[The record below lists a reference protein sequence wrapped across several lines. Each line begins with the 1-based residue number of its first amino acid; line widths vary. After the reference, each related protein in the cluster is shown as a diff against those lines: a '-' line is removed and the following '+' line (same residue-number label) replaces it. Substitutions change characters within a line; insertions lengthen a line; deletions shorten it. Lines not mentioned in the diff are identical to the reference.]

1 MYITNTTEKVREL
14 FEKLDSMNDEGK
26 LKILISI
33 FNILNNNKINNRN
46 EENPDLVEDDDL
58 VIFNMESIGFNHGC
72 CTIFLQY
79 NMMLYNSLTNVK
91 LYEQDGNVMGFE
103 YNTNEKEIISY
114 FEKLSF
120 NEKLDVI
127 AELIIRDDNG
137 TYLKNHKTNVLFS
150 ENANGFE
157 IAKNII
163 NYKNNI
169 K

>member
-14 FEKLDSMNDEGK
+14 FEKLDTMNDEGK

-33 FNILNNNKINNRN
+33 FDLLNNNQINNKN
-46 EENPDLVEDDDL
+46 EENPDLVEDNDL
-58 VIFNMESIGFNHGC
+58 VIFNMESIGFNPGC

-127 AELIIRDDNG
+127 AELMIRYDNG
-137 TYLKNHKTNVLFS
+137 TYLKKHRTNILFG